1 MGWLEV
7 IKAALISIPKLLDE
21 FKALREEIARAAEAA
36 ENRRQQ
42 EIRDA
47 QNKLQIEVM
56 RIQNDEERARLLRR
70 ISELERQL

>member
-21 FKALREEIARAAEAA
+21 FKALRKEIARAAEAA